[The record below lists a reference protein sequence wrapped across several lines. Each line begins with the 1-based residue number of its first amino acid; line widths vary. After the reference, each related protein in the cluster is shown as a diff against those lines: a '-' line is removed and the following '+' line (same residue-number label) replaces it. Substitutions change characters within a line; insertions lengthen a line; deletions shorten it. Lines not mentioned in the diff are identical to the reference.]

1 MAKAKTPSKSDTN
14 GSMPLFYNSPVPL
27 DAQAH
32 KTKAL
37 KPNFGFNF
45 TKTVNAVPINVI
57 EMPQVSHS
65 YPIAFSPDGN
75 ATPVAIVGLR
85 DQENLFLQDDGTWIE
100 ECYIPAYIRRYPFI
114 FSELPDSDQL
124 TLCVDMHDDVIE
136 ENGEQ
141 PFFDKD
147 GKPTDLANNALEFC
161 KSYHAAAGQTV
172 NFSKALVE
180 ANILVDREAELNV
193 AGGKKIKF
201 SGFQI
206 IDEEKLAKLDDKAFL
221 KLRKDGWLPY
231 IYAHLFSGAQWQR
244 MTRLLNDRM

>member
-1 MAKAKTPSKSDTN
+1 MITTYKLYHSTHKDRSWHRLKHHQSKARCHFFTTALSRLMHKYIKKKD
-14 GSMPLFYNSPVPL
+14 GSWLEDS
-27 DAQAH
+27 
-32 KTKAL
+32 
-37 KPNFGFNF
+37 
-45 TKTVNAVPINVI
+45 
-57 EMPQVSHS
+57 
-65 YPIAFSPDGN
+65 
-75 ATPVAIVGLR
+75 
-85 DQENLFLQDDGTWIE
+85 
-100 ECYIPAYIRRYPFI
+100 YIPAYIRRYPFI

-136 ENGEQ
+136 ENGDQ

-172 NFSKALVE
+172 KFSKALVE

-206 IDEEKLAKLDDKAFL
+206 IDEEKLSKLDDKTFL
-221 KLRKDGWLPY
+221 KLREDGWLPY
-231 IYAHLFSGAQWQR
+231 IYAHLFSGAQWSR